1 MLGIEVDE
9 VSKYYSVVN
18 MPEFLAE
25 GSAIRDLVAPQR
37 VVIGTR
43 NDLVFELINNLVQ
56 CRKNKGEG
64 RAADEIKVIRTHDT
78 GSSELGKLMSN
89 AMLA

>member
-1 MLGIEVDE
+1 
-9 VSKYYSVVN
+9 

-25 GSAIRDLVAPQR
+25 GSAIKDLINPQR
-37 VVIGTR
+37 VVIGTD
-43 NDLVFELINNLVQ
+43 NDLVFDLINNLVQ
-56 CRKNKGEG
+56 SRKVSGAEEGE
-64 RAADEIKVIRTHDT
+64 DIKVIRTQDT

>member
-1 MLGIEVDE
+1 MNEYFSI
-9 VSKYYSVVN
+9 VN

-25 GSAIRDLVAPQR
+25 GSAIKDLINPQR
-37 VVIGTR
+37 VVIGTD
-43 NDLVFELINNLVQ
+43 NDLVFDLINNLVQ
-56 CRKNKGEG
+56 SRKVSGAEKEE
-64 RAADEIKVIRTHDT
+64 DIKVIRTQDT